1 MVTLSTASLFFA
13 AVMALAP
20 FVLRN
25 NYKHRNIIFLVINL
39 IVYISAQTEVLQ
51 LVISALWVLIPY
63 AGINL
68 MQRISEEKR
77 ERYKLKSLLI
87 LMMTVVFCYLMKYD
101 IIFETL
107 NIPYAFAWK
116 ILGLS
121 YLLFRQI
128 DFIMQYEY
136 LREENVRITF
146 VDYLNYLLSFY
157 TLLAGPILRYELFV
171 TDFYEEKQAL
181 SKDEII
187 SGLNRIA
194 TGYIKVYVISGILG
208 FYAKMWFEGL
218 GTHGSIVTT
227 AAAFVIFA
235 YLNGWYI
242 YFNFSGYCDIVIAF
256 ASLSGLT
263 VQENFNRPY
272 LARSVVEFW
281 NRHHITLSEWIRDYI
296 YSPLFKKLISGPCEK
311 NIKLGQY
318 IALFLTFTIA
328 GVWHGTDANYLIYG
342 LFQGLGIVVATAW
355 KANRKKLLGKERN
368 KAYEKN
374 TIAIWAGR
382 FVTWMYICLTFSF
395 VGYDVAG
402 LIFR

>member
-1 MVTLSTASLFFA
+1 M
-13 AVMALAP
+13 
-20 FVLRN
+20 
-25 NYKHRNIIFLVINL
+25 L
-39 IVYISAQTEVLQ
+39 IQKLPEDRREKYPVKG
-51 LVISALWVLIPY
+51 VLIL
-63 AGINL
+63 L
-68 MQRISEEKR
+68 M
-77 ERYKLKSLLI
+77 
-87 LMMTVVFCYLMKYD
+87 VVLFCYLMKYD
-101 IIFETL
+101 IIFDSL
-107 NIPYAFAWK
+107 HIPYAFAWK

-121 YLLFRQI
+121 YLLFREI

-136 LREENVRITF
+136 LREEGVRLSL

-157 TLLAGPILRYELFV
+157 TLLAGPILRYEEFV
-171 TDFYEEKQAL
+171 TDFHEEKQPL
-181 SKDEII
+181 CKDEII

-194 TGYIKVYVISGILG
+194 TGYIKVYVISGILSY
-208 FYAKMWFEGL
+208 YATMWFDGL
-218 GTHGSIVTT
+218 GNHGSVLTT
-227 AAAFVIFA
+227 ALAFVIFA

-256 ASLSGLT
+256 ASLAGLK
-263 VQENFNRPY
+263 VHENFNQPY

-368 KAYEKN
+368 KAYEKSSV
-374 TIAIWAGR
+374 AIWTGR
-382 FVTWMYICLTFSF
+382 CVTWMYICLTFSF

-402 LIFR
+402 LIFK